1 MVICAGHNHAPPQRG
16 LDGHLLAPQPA
27 HGGPAGS
34 HHPRLAAQQPIHQ
47 TFNRQPRLF
56 WPWTGEVWWPISTS
70 QFGDQARTPAALAAR
85 AQPLRRERHARLTIR
100 PVIPAGVTWMNTV
113 LIPGAQ
119 GRIWSIGHSP
129 ITCCGAAP
137 AWACQCTT
145 TLQPVR
151 DRWSRSSTSSAT
163 AQGWTSSDK
172 IPLGGRSK
180 VGKSIVEDVVDRQDL
195 RTVSRLPSYPADIA

>member
-1 MVICAGHNHAPPQRG
+1 MVICAGHNHAPPQRN

-56 WPWTGEVWWPISTS
+56 LALDRRSLVADQYQPIWRPGENPRCAGR
-70 QFGDQARTPAALAAR
+70 QGAAVEAR
-85 AQPLRRERHARLTIR
+85 ASRSTYD
-100 PVIPAGVTWMNTV
+100 PAGDS
-113 LIPGAQ
+113 
-119 GRIWSIGHSP
+119 GRRHLDEHSP
-129 ITCCGAAP
+129 DPRCPREDLVHWPQPHYMLRCRPCLGVP
-137 AWACQCTT
+137 VHDHV
-145 TLQPVR
+145 QPVR